1 MVLVWPCASSATIPS
16 SWKPEQSWATKPFHL
31 HSIPVKTGP
40 IPFPFCSY
48 NSCCHSILT
57 SIQGATKCGMIMKS
71 FQLDSDNSNSSCNGA
86 SLHNDVGT
94 IVVGCLRHMVHLLF
108 AANKPII
115 PTYSPK
121 NYSIQALMGICIKA
135 WKKVC
140 TLYVLM
146 LDDASTIVYSKHLL
160 N

>member
-1 MVLVWPCASSATIPS
+1 MISFHKGKLWILVLWSSAYGTGLTLRQLRYHTFELKTRTVMGNQTIPFAFHS
-16 SWKPEQSWATKPFHL
+16 SQDGPNSIPLLFLQQLLPFHTD
-31 HSIPVKTGP
+31 INPR
-40 IPFPFCSY
+40 
-48 NSCCHSILT
+48 
-57 SIQGATKCGMIMKS
+57 
-71 FQLDSDNSNSSCNGA
+71 CNEMW
-86 SLHNDVGT
+86 NDYDYVGT

-108 AANKPII
+108 AANKPIV